1 MSEKNKN
8 KIVTILFAIIIILSF
23 FINIIKKD
31 EIISIAERRKLEQFP
46 SVSISQIINGTFF
59 NKFDKYVTDQFFER
73 ELFRK
78 IKINTELKLLSK
90 KNYNNLYEYNNYIIE
105 QIYPLNEKSIL
116 NISNKIIEIKEKY
129 LTENNKIY
137 YSIIP
142 DKNYFINDENLKLD
156 YNKLENLLNRN
167 LSFAKYIRI
176 FDMLEL
182 EDYYKTDT
190 HWKQERLLKVAKTIA
205 ESMNVNLENE
215 YKEKTICDFQGT
227 YSGQLPISTAKD
239 KIKILTN
246 SEIEK
251 SKVYNYE
258 TKKENKVYNMEKIN
272 SLDKYDIYLSGAT
285 PVLKIENPEN
295 KTGNELII
303 FRDSYASSLV
313 PLFIPKY
320 SKITLI
326 DTRYISPKLLPN
338 YVEFNNQDILFMY
351 STLVINNSYS
361 LK

>member
-1 MSEKNKN
+1 
-8 KIVTILFAIIIILSF
+8 
-23 FINIIKKD
+23 
-31 EIISIAERRKLEQFP
+31 
-46 SVSISQIINGTFF
+46 
-59 NKFDKYVTDQFFER
+59 
-73 ELFRK
+73 
-78 IKINTELKLLSK
+78 
-90 KNYNNLYEYNNYIIE
+90 
-105 QIYPLNEKSIL
+105 
-116 NISNKIIEIKEKY
+116 
-129 LTENNKIY
+129 
-137 YSIIP
+137 
-142 DKNYFINDENLKLD
+142 
-156 YNKLENLLNRN
+156 
-167 LSFAKYIRI
+167 
-176 FDMLEL
+176 MLEL

-251 SKVYNYE
+251 SKVYNY
-258 TKKENKVYNMEKIN
+258 
-272 SLDKYDIYLSGAT
+272 
-285 PVLKIENPEN
+285 
-295 KTGNELII
+295 
-303 FRDSYASSLV
+303 ASSLV
-313 PLFIPKY
+313 SLFIPKY

-338 YVEFNNQDILFMY
+338 YVKLNNQDILFMY